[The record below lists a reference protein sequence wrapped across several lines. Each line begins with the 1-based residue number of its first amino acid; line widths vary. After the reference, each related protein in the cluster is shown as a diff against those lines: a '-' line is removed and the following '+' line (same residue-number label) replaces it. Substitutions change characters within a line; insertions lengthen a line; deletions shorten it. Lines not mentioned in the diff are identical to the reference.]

1 MITVT
6 VSPKF
11 QIVIPKPIRDKMKIK
26 AGQKFQMIQY
36 GDRIEFI
43 PVRKV
48 KEIKGFLRGID
59 TSVHRDSDRI

>member
-36 GDRIEFI
+36 GDRIEFL

-48 KEIKGFLRGID
+48 KEMKGFLRGID
-59 TSVHRDSDRI
+59 TSVHRDSDRV